1 MSNRTRLVAVLLAAL
16 LVLGVLLAAVLP
28 RGGEDGDES
37 GDETSAQ
44 SADLSGIPDV
54 VAVVNDE
61 EITRDEFV
69 SIYEPQFEQMAGQAE
84 MSGEPVD
91 QDQLKQETLDLLIDN
106 RLLVQE
112 AESRGLSAT
121 DEEIDELLTTYAT
134 NSGVESPEEYLAQL
148 EEQQDLS
155 ADEVR
160 EQIADGVTV
169 QSLVDDEIGD
179 APASEEELRELYD
192 QAVASQAE
200 GAELPPFEEVREQL
214 EEQVRSQK
222 QQETYQT
229 LVDAAREDADIE
241 THL

>member
-44 SADLSGIPDV
+44 SADLDGIPDV
-54 VAVVNDE
+54 VATVNGED
-61 EITRDEFV
+61 ITRDEFV
-69 SIYEPQFEQMAGQAE
+69 AIYEPQFEQTAGQAE
-84 MSGEPVD
+84 MSGEPID

>member
-28 RGGEDGDES
+28 RGGDDGDES
-37 GDETSAQ
+37 GDETTAQ
-44 SADLSGIPDV
+44 SADLDGIPDV
-54 VAVVNDE
+54 VATVNGD

-91 QDQLKQETLDLLIDN
+91 QDQLKQETLDLIIDN

-112 AESRGLSAT
+112 AESRGLTAT
-121 DEEIDELLTTYAT
+121 DEQIDEMLSTYAT

-148 EEQQDLS
+148 EEQQGLS
-155 ADEVR
+155 ADVVR

-169 QSLVDDEIGD
+169 EALVDDEIGD
-179 APASEEELRELYD
+179 QPASEEELRELYD
-192 QAVASQAE
+192 QAVASQGE
-200 GAELPPFEEVREQL
+200 EAELPPFEDVRPQL
-214 EEQVRSQK
+214 EEQVQAQK
-222 QQETYQT
+222 QQEVYQT
-229 LVDAAREDADIE
+229 LVDAAREDAEIE

>member
-28 RGGEDGDES
+28 RGGDDNDGS
-37 GDETSAQ
+37 GGETSAQ
-44 SADLSGIPDV
+44 SADLDGIPDV
-54 VAVVNDE
+54 VATVNGED
-61 EITRDEFV
+61 ITHDEFV

-112 AESRGLSAT
+112 AEERGLTAT
-121 DEEIDELLTTYAT
+121 DEEIDELLATYAT

-155 ADEVR
+155 AEQVR
-160 EQIADGVTV
+160 AQIADGVTV

-192 QAVASQAE
+192 QAVASQGE

-222 QQETYQT
+222 QQETYQA
-229 LVDAAREDADIE
+229 LVDAAREGADIE
-241 THL
+241 SNL

>member
-61 EITRDEFV
+61 DITRDEFV
-69 SIYEPQFEQMAGQAE
+69 AIYEPQFEQTAGQAE

-192 QAVASQAE
+192 QAVAAQGE

-222 QQETYQT
+222 QQETYQS